1 MYYTRMSLDTSKHLN
16 GEKEPPVR
24 QKESSLT
31 QESQLSPAVRQH
43 KSSFPQELQ
52 LGSLVKVDLTVVP
65 YESLPHSAI
74 GPAMHLSIFRHV
86 PVGSSTN
93 SYPVTHT
100 VTMCILSPCPTF
112 YPIANACHY
121 YIPTINTL

>member
-74 GPAMHLSIFRHV
+74 GPATQYYVFTSVTIV
-86 PVGSSTN
+86 PD
-93 SYPVTHT
+93 THSCA
-100 VTMCILSPCPTF
+100 VPRAVIICI
-112 YPIANACHY
+112 YMYAAY
-121 YIPTINTL
+121 MTLGCWARSRVRQ